1 MEDVQNAPS
10 NGAADTALPEAG
22 GHSSIS
28 DALSRA
34 FESSGITEGAEPS
47 TPAAPVEGPP
57 RAPDGKFA
65 PKAAEAPAEGQQAP
79 EAPAAQPT
87 AAAPPARFVAAA
99 KEAWAQ
105 APEVIRTEV
114 ARMEAELTQGLQ
126 KYKTDAEAF
135 EPLRQFDA
143 MARQGGTTLPEAVSA
158 YVNMENMLRADPVKG
173 MVAVCQNLGIDPAQM
188 AQALAG
194 QQTTGGA
201 APEVASL
208 KAELAALRQEL
219 SGVAQNYKDI
229 ELRPVKTQVEEFATK
244 NPLFNYVADDVAEQ
258 IKAQKAAGQTPDLNA
273 AYQAA
278 LAAHPHLAAV
288 AAQTAAPAA
297 PTPPTPDPAQTR
309 RASLSITG
317 SPSVSNTSTRKPA
330 GSTRE
335 ALDLAFAATG
345 LS

>member
-10 NGAADTALPEAG
+10 NGVSDTALPEANAVP
-22 GHSSIS
+22 SIS
-28 DALSRA
+28 DALTKA
-34 FESSGITEGAEPS
+34 FETVERPS
-47 TPAAPVEGPP
+47 EQQEATPDAGQP

-65 PKAAEAPAEGQQAP
+65 PKAAETPADGQEAVTAPV
-79 EAPAAQPT
+79 AQPT
-87 AAAPPARFVAAA
+87 PATPPARFVPAA

-105 APEVIRTEV
+105 APEVIRSEV

-126 KYKTDAEAF
+126 KYKESADAF

-143 MARQGGTTLPEAVSA
+143 MAKQGGTTLHDAVGA
-158 YVNMENMLRADPVKG
+158 YVSMENLLRSDPVKG
-173 MVAVCQNLGIDPAQM
+173 MVQVCQNLGIDPAQM

-194 QQTTGGA
+194 QQTSGGA

-208 KAELAALRQEL
+208 KAEIAALRQEL
-219 SGVAQNYKDI
+219 TGVAQGYQEI
-229 ELRPVKTQVEEFATK
+229 EMRPVKAQVEEFAAK
-244 NPLFNYVADDVAEQ
+244 NPLFNYVADDVITKIQE
-258 IKAQKAAGQTPDLNA
+258 QKAAGRKPDIA
-273 AYQAA
+273 EAYQAA
-278 LAAHPHLAAV
+278 LSLHPHLAATV
-288 AAQTAAPAA
+288 AQTAAPAA
-297 PTPPTPDPAQTR
+297 PATPTPDPAQTR

>member
-10 NGAADTALPEAG
+10 NGASDTAMPETSAVP
-22 GHSSIS
+22 SIS
-28 DALSRA
+28 DALAKA
-34 FESSGITEGAEPS
+34 FDTVNQPTEQQV
-47 TPAAPVEGPP
+47 AAPSEGPA

-65 PKAAEAPAEGQQAP
+65 PKATGAPAEGQEQP
-79 EAPAAQPT
+79 PAADQPAVT
-87 AAAPPARFVAAA
+87 ATPPARFVKAAQ
-99 KEAWAQ
+99 EAWAQ
-105 APEVIRTEV
+105 APEIIRTEV
-114 ARMEAELTQGLQ
+114 ARMEQELTQGLQ
-126 KYKTDAEAF
+126 KYKESHEAF

-143 MARQGGTTLPEAVSA
+143 MAKQGGTTLPEALSA

-188 AQALAG
+188 AHALAG
-194 QQTTGGA
+194 QQTSGGA

-208 KAELAALRQEL
+208 KAEIAQLRQEL
-219 SGVAQNYKDI
+219 SGVAKNYQEI
-229 ELRPVKTQVEEFATK
+229 ELRPVKTQVEEFAAK
-244 NPLFNYVADDVAEQ
+244 NPLFNYVADDIAKQ
-258 IKAQKAAGQTPDLNA
+258 IAAQRDAGRTPDLQE

-278 LAAHPHLAAV
+278 LALHPHLAAV

-297 PTPPTPDPAQTR
+297 PQPATPDPAQTR
-309 RASLSITG
+309 KASLSITG

-335 ALDLAFAATG
+335 ALDSAFASVG

>member
-34 FESSGITEGAEPS
+34 FESSGITESAEPS
-47 TPAAPVEGPP
+47 APAAPDAGQP

-65 PKAAEAPAEGQQAP
+65 PKAAEAPADGQEAP

-126 KYKTDAEAF
+126 KYKESADAF

-143 MARQGGTTLPEAVSA
+143 MARQGGTTLPEALTA
-158 YVNMENMLRADPVKG
+158 YTNMENIFRADPVRG

-194 QQTTGGA
+194 QQPTGGA

-208 KAELAALRQEL
+208 KSEIAALRQEL
-219 SGVAQNYKDI
+219 TGVKQGYQEI
-229 ELRPVKTQVEEFATK
+229 ELRPVKTQVEEFAAK
-244 NPLFNYVADDVAEQ
+244 NPFFNYVWEDIAKQ
-258 IKAQKAAGQTPDLNA
+258 IDAQKATGRAPDLQE
-273 AYQAA
+273 AYQSA
-278 LAAHPHLAAV
+278 LTLHPHLAAI